1 MSTGFVPAAPAA
13 LLALAGLLLSG
24 CGGPSGAS
32 KKTVNEFLARRQYAQ
47 AEAYLDAGK
56 EARYGKRNMVLY
68 YLDKG
73 LVQHHAGKYKESDA
87 SFDVAERRMEELYTV
102 SLSKASGMLLL
113 NDATMD
119 YAGEPFERA
128 LTHVCRALNYVFL
141 GNHDEALVESRKVER
156 FLTELGDTAG
166 AKLAYRD
173 DAFARYLDA
182 LLYADAGKRD
192 DARISYQ
199 AAQDAYELYERA
211 YGTPRPRFEF
221 PKDVKNRGEVVFI
234 HYNGVAPRKITK
246 TFQVAWN
253 EALPLMRESGDAEAE
268 DARVKN
274 ALAAGFMGKAVTVA
288 FPSYTQ
294 DPYAIASSEI
304 FVDSR
309 PAASTVLM
317 EDVSAIAARTLEDR
331 MNAIKARAI
340 ARATVKYILAEAAS
354 KVAAQGCD
362 QMPGGYFAV
371 QACKLAGRG
380 AAHGAAAASEYA
392 DTRGWAALPAQ
403 IRMARVKVE
412 AGRHDISV
420 HYKNGAG
427 VTVSSQTFSGVLVAE
442 SKRTYLSARTA
453 Q

>member
-1 MSTGFVPAAPAA
+1 MKTLQPALCAVLAA
-13 LLALAGLLLSG
+13 AGIAASG
-24 CGGPSGAS
+24 CGGPSSAS
-32 KKTVNEFLARRQYAQ
+32 KKTVNAFLAQRQYAQ

-56 EARYGKRNMVLY
+56 ETQYGKRNMVLY

-87 SFDVAERRMEELYTV
+87 SFDIAERRMDELYTTSV
-102 SLSKASGMLLL
+102 SKASGMLLI

-156 FLTELGDTAG
+156 FLTELGDTVG
-166 AKLAYRD
+166 AKRAYKD

-199 AAQDAYELYERA
+199 AAQAAYADYEKA
-211 YGTPRPRFEF
+211 YGTAPPRFEF
-221 PKDVKNRGEVVFI
+221 PKDVKKRGELVFI

-246 TFQVAWN
+246 TFQIAWN
-253 EALPLMRESGDAEAE
+253 EALPLMRASGDAEAE

-274 ALAAGFMGKAVTVA
+274 ALTAGFVGKAVTVA
-288 FPSYTQ
+288 FPAYTQ
-294 DPYAIASSEI
+294 DPYLIASSEI
-304 FVDSR
+304 LVDDR
-309 PAASTVLM
+309 PVASTVLM
-317 EDVSAIAARTLEDR
+317 EDVSAIAAKTLEDR
-331 MNAIKARAI
+331 MSAIKARAI
-340 ARATVKYILAEAAS
+340 ARATIKYILAEAAA
-354 KVAAQGCD
+354 KVAAKGCD

-380 AAHGAAAASEYA
+380 VAHGAAAASEYA
-392 DTRGWAALPAQ
+392 DTRGWAVLPAQ
-403 IRMARVKVE
+403 IRMARVKLE
-412 AGRHDISV
+412 EGKHDVAIY
-420 HYKNGAG
+420 YKNNAG
-427 VTVSSQTFSGVLVAE
+427 VMISSQAFTGVLVAE
-442 SKRTYLSARTA
+442 RKRTYLSARTA

>member
-1 MSTGFVPAAPAA
+1 MKTIQQASFA
-13 LLALAGLLLSG
+13 LLAAAAVAVSG
-24 CGGPSGAS
+24 CGGPSSVS
-32 KKTVNEFLARRQYAQ
+32 KKTVNGFLAQRQYAQ

-56 EARYGKRNMVLY
+56 ETEYGKRNMVLY

-73 LVQHHAGKYKESDA
+73 LVQQHAGKYKESDA
-87 SFDVAERRMEELYTV
+87 SFDIAERRMDELYTTSV
-102 SLSKASGMLLL
+102 SRAGGMLLI
-113 NDATMD
+113 NDTTMD

-156 FLTELGDTAG
+156 FLTELGDKVG
-166 AKLAYRD
+166 SRSVYKD

-182 LLYADAGKRD
+182 LLYADAGKKD

-199 AAQDAYELYERA
+199 AAQAAYADYA
-211 YGTPRPRFEF
+211 KNYSTPAPRFEF
-221 PKDVKNRGEVVFI
+221 PKDIKSRGELVFI

-253 EALPLMRESGDAEAE
+253 QALPLMRQSGDAEAE

-274 ALAAGFMGKAVTVA
+274 ALTAGFMGSAVTVA
-288 FPSYTQ
+288 FPAYTQ
-294 DPYAIASSEI
+294 DPYAIVSSEI

-309 PAASTVLM
+309 PVASTILM
-317 EDVSAIAARTLEDR
+317 EDVSAIAAKTLEQR
-331 MNAIKARAI
+331 MGAIKARAI
-340 ARATVKYILAEAAS
+340 ARATIKYILAEAAA
-354 KVAAQGCD
+354 KAAGQACD

-371 QACKLAGRG
+371 QACKLGSRG
-380 AAHGAAAASEYA
+380 VAHGVAAGSEFA

-403 IRMARVKVE
+403 IRMARVKLE
-412 AGRHDISV
+412 AGKHDVSIY
-420 HYKNGAG
+420 YKNSTG
-427 VTVSSQTFSGVLVAE
+427 VMISSQTFSGVLVAE
-442 SKRTYLSARTA
+442 HQRTYLSARTA